1 MWIPSG
7 AYRVTVAHFIL
18 VLLILA
24 TQLILENLLE
34 MLYFVKNTDTQSASG
49 VSSRASTE
57 HVCYSIFFLFL
68 FLFKNDNRG

>member
-1 MWIPSG
+1 MI
-7 AYRVTVAHFIL
+7 VAHFIL